1 LKTTRA
7 EYWAPRIA
15 AEWRKSVEGILG
27 VGRQLIAAK
36 KACEH
41 GEFLRLFK
49 GHENAVSDPV
59 PFSERTAE
67 RLIAVASHAVISNP
81 THVSDLPQSWGTLYE
96 LTKLDDETLIA
107 GIKAGKITPETTRTQ
122 AASLHA
128 DPVEKPEKPPHE
140 EMASAVK
147 NAVTK
152 FAGQLTT
159 RNQFTYVRKRLE
171 SLVSFISEME
181 AQINADTDTANGTA
195 GASAESA
202 AVELHDAI
210 YRVLKEGN
218 AIDALHGELLHEHW
232 LRLNATLYDEP
243 LSPRRITW
251 ASDADTISEFR
262 NAADYAAGIQGKPE
276 KMFRALRLSAQR
288 VRKALAN

>member
-1 LKTTRA
+1 MKKTKA
-7 EYWAPRIA
+7 EYWAAKIHC
-15 AEWRKSVEGILG
+15 EWRKSIDGILG

-36 KACEH
+36 KRCGH

-107 GIKAGKITPETTRTQ
+107 GIKSGEITPETTRAQ
-122 AASLHA
+122 AAALHA

-152 FAGQLTT
+152 FIGQLSTHEEYA
-159 RNQFTYVRKRLE
+159 YVRRRIEELLE
-171 SLVSFISEME
+171 FLSEME
-181 AQINADTDTANGTA
+181 SENAVGRSGKTTARARA
-195 GASAESA
+195 G
-202 AVELHDAI
+202 
-210 YRVLKEGN
+210 
-218 AIDALHGELLHEHW
+218 
-232 LRLNATLYDEP
+232 
-243 LSPRRITW
+243 
-251 ASDADTISEFR
+251 
-262 NAADYAAGIQGKPE
+262 
-276 KMFRALRLSAQR
+276 
-288 VRKALAN
+288 